1 MKPEDVKFFDD
12 ARDGMVDILC
22 RLIEQDTTNLPGNEY
37 LAAKVVHEFLDECGI
52 AYKDYEKKPGR
63 TNVIATVGKGRPV
76 LAAAAH
82 MDVVPAGEGWSTE
95 PFKPVVRD
103 GRVYGRGTVDNK
115 GQLAS
120 LLYCA
125 KYLKAHEDE
134 LNGTFML
141 IAAADEERGSELG
154 LVYLV
159 EDGIVEADAAIIPDT
174 AGNMREISVGEKG
187 MLRMRVTSYGKQAHA
202 SVPHL
207 GFNAIWPLVD
217 FLARFKAL
225 DLGGGAKHELFTP
238 LTTNLGLINGGAAV
252 NIVPAQAE
260 AHIDCRYL
268 PGMTGDEVCARV
280 RALAEATVADNP
292 GSRIEVTKVEDMA
305 PFELSREEPVI
316 QLIQKHAREVLNLEP
331 KLTGMAG
338 TTVCKQLVGKGIPSV
353 GYSTGDD
360 GVAHVADEYIAI
372 DEVVDFAK
380 VMYSITKDFCG

>member
-1 MKPEDVKFFDD
+1 MKTEDVKFFDD

-37 LAAKVVHEFLDECGI
+37 LAAKVVHEFFDDCGI
-52 AYKDYEKKPGR
+52 EYKDYEKQPGR
-63 TNVIATVGKGRPV
+63 TNVIATIGKGKPV

-95 PFKPVVRD
+95 PFKPVVKD

-125 KYLKAHEDE
+125 KYLKEHEAE
-134 LNGTFML
+134 LNGTFMI
-141 IAAADEERGSELG
+141 IAAADQERGSELG

-159 EDGIVEADAAIIPDT
+159 EEGIVEADAAIIPDT

-187 MLRMRVTSYGKQAHA
+187 MVRMRVTSYGRQAHA
-202 SVPHL
+202 STPEV

-217 FLARFKAL
+217 FLTRFKKL
-225 DLGGGAKHELFTP
+225 DLGGEKHDLFSP

-260 AHIDCRYL
+260 ADIDCRYL
-268 PGMTGDEVCARV
+268 PGMSGEEICGRL
-280 RALAEATVADNP
+280 RKLAEETMAENS
-292 GSRIEVTKVEDMA
+292 GSKIEVAMLENMA
-305 PFELSREEPVI
+305 PFELSQNEPVI
-316 QLIQKHAREVLNLEP
+316 TLIQKHAHEVLGLEP
-331 KLTGMAG
+331 KLCGMAG
-338 TTVCKQLVGKGIPSV
+338 TTVCKQLVAKGIPSV

-372 DEVVDFAK
+372 DELVDFAK
-380 VMYSITKDFCG
+380 VMYSIVMDFCG

>member
-12 ARDGMVDILC
+12 ARDDMVGILC
-22 RLIEQDTTNLPGNEY
+22 RLIEQDTTNLPGNEH

-52 AYKDYEKKPGR
+52 EYKDYEKKPGR
-63 TNVIATVGKGRPV
+63 TNVVATVGKGRPV
-76 LAAAAH
+76 LVAAAH

-125 KYLKAHEDE
+125 KYLKEHEDE

-159 EDGIVEADAAIIPDT
+159 DEEIVRADAAIIPDT

-187 MLRMRVTSYGKQAHA
+187 MVRMRVTSYGRQAHA
-202 SVPHL
+202 STPEL

-217 FLARFKAL
+217 FLARFRKL
-225 DLGGGAKHELFTP
+225 DLGGAKHDLFSP
-238 LTTNLGLINGGAAV
+238 PTTNLGLIKGGAAV

-260 AHIDCRYL
+260 ADIDCRYL
-268 PGMTGDEVCARV
+268 PGMSGEEICGRLC
-280 RALAEATVADNP
+280 ALAEETMADNP
-292 GSRIEVTKVEDMA
+292 GSKIEVAKLEDMA
-305 PFELSREEPVI
+305 PFLLSRDEPI
-316 QLIQKHAREVLNLEP
+316 ITLIQKHANKVLGLEP
-331 KLTGMAG
+331 ELTGMAG
-338 TTVCKQLVGKGIPSV
+338 TTVCKQLVAKGIPSV
-353 GYSTGDD
+353 GYSTGDK
-360 GVAHVADEYIAI
+360 GVAHVADEYIAV

-380 VMYSITKDFCG
+380 VMYSIVMDYCG